1 MSDVALAPPVPALPA
16 GGRRHAAW
24 AAVRLQFSLML
35 KIPTTLMVLVTIP
48 SYTVIF
54 LSVTQQADRPDL
66 VGAAVLAPVLIAL
79 WGLAVWVSGLV
90 VSFDRWFG
98 VLEGVVATPTPYAV
112 VLFARIFTITV
123 ISLVAF
129 VEVWLTAWIGFGVVV
144 GVAHPLEFALT
155 VLVSVAAMA
164 GTAVILS
171 SLYVLSRAAI
181 TFGNSA
187 SFPIYVLGGVL
198 VPVSLLPDWLQP
210 LSRIVFLSWSSDLLR
225 DALAPAPIKGFWF
238 RLAMIAVLGGLGFAA
253 AHRVLGLVLRKVR
266 ETGELAHR

>member
-1 MSDVALAPPVPALPA
+1 MSDVAVAPVGVTRVE
-16 GGRRHAAW
+16 GGHRHVAW

-54 LSVTQQADRPDL
+54 LSVTEQADRPDL
-66 VGAAVLAPVLIAL
+66 IGAAVLAPVLIAL

-98 VLEGVVATPTPYAV
+98 VLEGVVASPTPYAV
-112 VLFARIFTITV
+112 VLFARILTITV

-129 VEVWLTAWIGFGVVV
+129 VEVWLTAWIGFGVIVP
-144 GVAHPLEFALT
+144 VAHPFEFGLT
-155 VLVSVAAMA
+155 VVVSVAAMA

-171 SLYVLSRAAI
+171 SMYVLSRMAI
-181 TFGNSA
+181 TIGNSA

-198 VPVSLLPDWLQP
+198 VPVSLLPDWLEP

-225 DALAPAPIKGFWF
+225 DALTAAPVERFWS
-238 RLAMIAVLGGLGFAA
+238 RLAMIAVLGGIGFAA
-253 AHRVLGLVLRKVR
+253 ATRVLGVVLRKVR
-266 ETGELAHR
+266 ETGELALR